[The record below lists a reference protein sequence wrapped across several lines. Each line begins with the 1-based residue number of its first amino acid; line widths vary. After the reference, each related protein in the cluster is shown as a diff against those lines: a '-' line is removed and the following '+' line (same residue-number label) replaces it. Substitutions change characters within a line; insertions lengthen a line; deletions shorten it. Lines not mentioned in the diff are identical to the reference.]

1 MKLARHKMKMKMS
14 EINENLAAQDSE
26 NEKLEKK
33 IGKLE
38 ENFES
43 QIDDQ
48 TSNEIVLNEKI
59 TELSEQNESMN
70 I

>member
-1 MKLARHKMKMKMS
+1 MS

-70 I
+70 R

>member
-1 MKLARHKMKMKMS
+1 MS